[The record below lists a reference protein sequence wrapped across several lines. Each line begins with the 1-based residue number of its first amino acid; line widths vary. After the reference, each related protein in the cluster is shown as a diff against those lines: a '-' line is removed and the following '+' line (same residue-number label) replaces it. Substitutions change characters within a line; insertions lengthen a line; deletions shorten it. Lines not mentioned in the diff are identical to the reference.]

1 MMTKKEETKKGE
13 KPKSEAFDLDE
24 ALAECPKPEWYKKA
38 FTRVM
43 DTSKIK
49 NQNDLN
55 KLMKEFG
62 AMN

>member
-1 MMTKKEETKKGE
+1 MIIMAKKETAKKE
-13 KPKSEAFDLDE
+13 IKSEPFDLAK
-24 ALAECPKPEWYKKA
+24 ALEECPKPEWYKEA
-38 FTRVM
+38 FLKVM

-49 NQNDLN
+49 SQTDLI